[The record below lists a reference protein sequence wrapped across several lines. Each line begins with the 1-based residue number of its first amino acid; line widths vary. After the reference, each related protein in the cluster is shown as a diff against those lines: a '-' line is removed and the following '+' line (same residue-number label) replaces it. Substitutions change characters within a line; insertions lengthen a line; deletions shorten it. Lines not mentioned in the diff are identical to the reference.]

1 MPPSVPTP
9 DDKLYASGTSH
20 ETPLPSAPIQ
30 GKEAS
35 IAVAVAYTLQP
46 DGAVRCDWD
55 MDASAALPGKIANYL
70 FPCAPAPLRARVG
83 SLLRVVGRAVAEGP
97 SGAAHLAGTWL
108 CAVRC
113 LHPRRLLLPV
123 RRPCLAPVWV
133 WITVAGMGEA
143 DCVPVHGGKTGAPGR
158 WSHHI
163 CRPRAAFE

>member
-30 GKEAS
+30 GREAA

-46 DGAVRCDWD
+46 DGAVRFDWD

-70 FPCAPAPLRARVG
+70 FPCAPPRCAPGLGRFSGSWVLQWQKGLMALHAWLGPGHAQYAAR
-83 SLLRVVGRAVAEGP
+83 SA
-97 SGAAHLAGTWL
+97 
-108 CAVRC
+108 
-113 LHPRRLLLPV
+113 RRLPLPV
-123 RRPCLAPVWV
+123 RRPCLVPVWV
-133 WITVAGMGEA
+133 WFWVAGMGEA
-143 DCVPVHGGKTGAPGR
+143 DCVLMHGGRTGAPGL

-163 CRPRAAFE
+163 C